1 MSSKGFDFR
10 LENEGKSNER
20 KISVVS
26 DYLDVIGR
34 NLNESLLV
42 SAYDIFFG
50 HLADAQ
56 RFQADFLGSVWANP
70 KALFIDS
77 GGYESSTASYDL
89 SHTYRF
95 AYTPEEWSEEKYVKT
110 LKSFSGEVSGIL
122 INFDFRVAY
131 EEQIALA
138 QRFFAGWSRFFSD
151 FLLKPEGDNKPYIE
165 VERIYP
171 LLPRLSAF
179 NILGVAEKELGNTI
193 LDRLKTIA
201 KLRRLLDERGVD
213 VPIHVFGSLDT
224 LYTPLYFLAGA
235 EIFDGLTWL
244 RYAYHEGHTLYAEA
258 LALLQGDVELRW
270 DQRGARVHVNNLDY
284 LQRLSRSMKRYL
296 SSGDLS
302 VFGPIAPTLSA
313 TYSALMSELG
323 EKA

>member
-1 MSSKGFDFR
+1 
-10 LENEGKSNER
+10 
-20 KISVVS
+20 
-26 DYLDVIGR
+26 
-34 NLNESLLV
+34 
-42 SAYDIFFG
+42 
-50 HLADAQ
+50 
-56 RFQADFLGSVWANP
+56 
-70 KALFIDS
+70 
-77 GGYESSTASYDL
+77 
-89 SHTYRF
+89 
-95 AYTPEEWSEEKYVKT
+95 
-110 LKSFSGEVSGIL
+110 
-122 INFDFRVAY
+122 
-131 EEQIALA
+131 
-138 QRFFAGWSRFFSD
+138 
-151 FLLKPEGDNKPYIE
+151 
-165 VERIYP
+165 
-171 LLPRLSAF
+171 
-179 NILGVAEKELGNTI
+179 
-193 LDRLKTIA
+193 LKTIA

-284 LQRLSRSMKRYL
+284 LQRLSRRMKRYL